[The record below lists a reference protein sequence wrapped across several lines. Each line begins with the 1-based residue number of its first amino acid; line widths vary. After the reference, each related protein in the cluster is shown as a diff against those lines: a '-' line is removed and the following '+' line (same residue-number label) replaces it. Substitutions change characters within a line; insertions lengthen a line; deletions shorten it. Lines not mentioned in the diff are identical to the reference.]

1 MTFLKTSN
9 LLNPKGHGLT
19 PPYRVTYCN
28 LLCNPAQGIQTMI
41 QLSNSTSVLSITT
54 YLYQRGGVYYFRMK
68 TKRSKDVWKSKMNEN
83 KITSVSLRTKDR
95 RTAMA
100 HSRHI
105 KAALK
110 AIHADKPN
118 ASYEEMRE
126 HLRDIAEWELSL
138 GRSDLFEPD
147 MRDIYRDQYGEV
159 GEGLIDALAS
169 EPLSIDQ
176 HRYINEALKVL
187 KACMKRIEVGD
198 SQPLIDYIDGFYDID
213 RSNNQA
219 SVSLPVNVPEVATVS
234 VAALFGQYEDENAQ
248 NWKPATLRENTSAH
262 ATLIEIFS
270 FMGLNEDANA
280 ITRADML
287 KVRDVLQR
295 LPKHRKQRYKN
306 TPLADLLN
314 REDKADCLDVVTI
327 NNRYLIKLSAVFK
340 WAVRN
345 DLLVKNLAEGLEL
358 KVPQR
363 RVSEARNA
371 FSPEQVRQILVAAR
385 AYSQK
390 NSGKP
395 YHYYVTALAAITGA
409 RLNEVAQLQVK
420 DVKTTGTETV
430 YIHINEDDSSLYGK
444 SIKNAHS
451 ERYVPLVDGAYG
463 FILADFMTL
472 VEARRSAGGDDALVF
487 DGLHLMKNGYGE
499 QVSKWFNRTLLP
511 KVLTDRDGLAFHS
524 FRHTVATQ
532 LKQHGV
538 ELAYAQAIMGHS
550 SGSITY
556 DRYAK
561 EVEVDK
567 LFSVLSGVYLPQ
579 Q

>member
-1 MTFLKTSN
+1 M
-9 LLNPKGHGLT
+9 LNS
-19 PPYRVTYCN
+19 Y
-28 LLCNPAQGIQTMI
+28 
-41 QLSNSTSVLSITT
+41 T
-54 YLYQRGGVYYFRMK
+54 YLYQRNGVYYFRLRVRQSNNDRM
-68 TKRSKDVWKSKMNEN
+68 
-83 KITSVSLRTKDR
+83 TSVSLRTKDR

-110 AIHADKPN
+110 AIHADNPT
-118 ASYEEMRE
+118 ASYEDMRK
-126 HLRDIAEWELSL
+126 HLRDIAEWELSA

-147 MRDIYRDQYGEV
+147 MRDIYRDQYGEL
-159 GEGLIDALAS
+159 GENLTDALAS

-187 KACMKRIEVGD
+187 KACMKRIEAGD
-198 SQPLIDYIDGFYDID
+198 SQSLIDYVDRFDGID
-213 RSNNQA
+213 RQDDQA
-219 SVSLPVNVPEVATVS
+219 SVSLSVSAPEVKQEITPSVTVAS
-234 VAALFGQYEDENAQ
+234 LFEQYEAENAQ
-248 NWKPATLRENTSAH
+248 NWKPATLRENQSSH
-262 ATLIEIFS
+262 AALIEIFDYL
-270 FMGLNEDANA
+270 GLNADANT
-280 ITRADML
+280 ITRADVL
-287 KVRDVLQR
+287 RVRDVLQQ
-295 LPKHRKQRYKN
+295 LPKNRKQRFKDA
-306 TPLADLLN
+306 PLVDLLG
-314 REDKADCLDVVTI
+314 REEKTDCLDVVTI
-327 NNRYLIKLSAVFK
+327 NNKYLIKMAAVFK

-345 DLLVKNLAEGLEL
+345 DLIKKNMAEGLEL

-363 RVSEARNA
+363 KASEARNA
-371 FSPEQVRQILVAAR
+371 FSTEQVGQLLVAAK

-390 NSGKP
+390 TSGKP

-420 DVKTTGTETV
+420 DVRVTEAGTV
-430 YIHINEDDSSLYGK
+430 YIHINEDDSSLPGK

-451 ERYVPLVDGAYG
+451 DRCVPLVDGAYG
-463 FILADFMTL
+463 FVLADFMDL
-472 VEARRSAGGDDALVF
+472 LEARRKAGSEDAMVF
-487 DGLHLMKNGYGE
+487 DGLRLMKNGYGE

-511 KVLTDRDGLAFHS
+511 KVITDRDGLAFHS

-561 EVEVDK
+561 EVEVDR
-567 LFSVLSGVYLPQ
+567 LVNVLAGVYKDYPQ
-579 Q
+579 SSDTKSSTLN

>member
-1 MTFLKTSN
+1 M
-9 LLNPKGHGLT
+9 LNP
-19 PPYRVTYCN
+19 C
-28 LLCNPAQGIQTMI
+28 
-41 QLSNSTSVLSITT
+41 T
-54 YLYQRGGVYYFRMK
+54 YLYQRNGVYYFRLRVRQSNNDRM
-68 TKRSKDVWKSKMNEN
+68 
-83 KITSVSLRTKDR
+83 TSVSLRTKDR

-110 AIHADKPN
+110 AIHADNPT
-118 ASYEEMRE
+118 ASYEDMSR

-147 MRDIYRDQYGEV
+147 MRDIYRDQYGEL
-159 GEGLIDALAS
+159 GESLTDALAS

-187 KACMKRIEVGD
+187 KACMRRIEAGD
-198 SQPLIDYIDGFYDID
+198 SQSLIDCVDRFDGID
-213 RSNNQA
+213 RQDDQT
-219 SVSLPVNVPEVATVS
+219 SVSLSVSAPEVKPVVAPSASTTSNVTVAS
-234 VAALFGQYEDENAQ
+234 LFKQYEAENAQ
-248 NWKPATLRENTSAH
+248 NWKPATLRENQSSRA
-262 ATLIEIFS
+262 ALIEIFDYL
-270 FMGLNEDANA
+270 GLNADANT
-280 ITRADML
+280 ITRADVL
-287 KVRDVLQR
+287 RVRDVLQQ
-295 LPKHRKQRYKN
+295 LPKNRKQRFKDA
-306 TPLADLLN
+306 PLADLLG
-314 REDKADCLDVVTI
+314 REEKTDCLDVVTI
-327 NNRYLIKLSAVFK
+327 NNKYLIKMAAVFK

-345 DLLVKNLAEGLEL
+345 DLIKKNMTEGLEL

-363 RVSEARNA
+363 KASEARNA
-371 FSPEQVRQILVAAR
+371 FSTEQVGQLLVAAK

-390 NSGKP
+390 TSGKP
-395 YHYYVTALAAITGA
+395 YHYYVTVLAAITGA

-420 DVKTTGTETV
+420 DVRVTEAGTV
-430 YIHINEDDSSLYGK
+430 YIHINEDDSSLPGK

-451 ERYVPLVDGAYG
+451 DRCVPLVDGAYG
-463 FILADFMTL
+463 FVLADFMDL
-472 VEARRSAGGDDALVF
+472 LEARRNAGSEDAMVF
-487 DGLHLMKNGYGE
+487 DGLRLMKNGYGE

-511 KVLTDRDGLAFHS
+511 KVLADRDGLAFHS

-561 EVEVDK
+561 EVEVDR
-567 LFSVLSGVYLPQ
+567 LVNVMADVYKEIVANG
-579 Q
+579 

>member
-1 MTFLKTSN
+1 MIQHQVANKLRPDSTITTTFL
-9 LLNPKGHGLT
+9 
-19 PPYRVTYCN
+19 
-28 LLCNPAQGIQTMI
+28 
-41 QLSNSTSVLSITT
+41 SVTT
-54 YLYQRGGVYYFRMK
+54 YLYQRNGVYYFRMK
-68 TKRSKDVWKSKMNEN
+68 TKRRKDVWTAKWNEDKM
-83 KITSVSLRTKDR
+83 TSVSLRTKDR

-110 AIHADKPN
+110 AVHADKPD
-118 ASYEEMRE
+118 ASYEEMRV

-159 GEGLIDALAS
+159 GDGLIDALAS
-169 EPLSIDQ
+169 EPLTVDQ

-187 KACMKRIEVGD
+187 KACMKRIEAGD
-198 SQPLIDYIDGFYDID
+198 SQPLIDYVDGFNDID
-213 RSNNQA
+213 RSNAQA
-219 SVSLPVNVPEVATVS
+219 SVSLSVSAPEVPHSPQVKPEVTAVS
-234 VAALFGQYEDENAQ
+234 VASLFEQYETENAQ

-262 ATLIEIFS
+262 ATLIEIFNY
-270 FMGLNEDANA
+270 MGLNDNANA
-280 ITRADML
+280 ITRADIL
-287 KVRDVLQR
+287 RVRDVLQR

-314 REDKADCLDVVTI
+314 REAKADCLDVVTI

-363 RVSEARNA
+363 KASDARNA
-371 FSPEQVRQILVAAR
+371 FSPEQVGELLVAAK

-390 NSGKP
+390 TLGKP
-395 YHYYVTALAAITGA
+395 YHYYVTLLAAITGA

-420 DVKTTGTETV
+420 DIRTTDSGTV
-430 YIHINEDDSSLYGK
+430 YIHINEDDSSLAGK

-451 ERYVPLVDGAYG
+451 DRCVPLLDGAYG
-463 FILADFMTL
+463 FVLADFMAL
-472 VEARRSAGGDDALVF
+472 VEARKEAEGDEAMVF
-487 DGLHLMKNGYGE
+487 DGLRLMKNGYGE

-511 KVLTDRDGLAFHS
+511 KVLADRDGLAFHS

-561 EVEVDK
+561 EVEVDR
-567 LFSVLSGVYLPQ
+567 LIGVMAEVLTEGPLSKAQ
-579 Q
+579 QPIGALNDAHN

>member
-1 MTFLKTSN
+1 
-9 LLNPKGHGLT
+9 
-19 PPYRVTYCN
+19 
-28 LLCNPAQGIQTMI
+28 
-41 QLSNSTSVLSITT
+41 
-54 YLYQRGGVYYFRMK
+54 MK
-68 TKRSKDVWKSKMNEN
+68 TKGRKDVWTSKKNGDKMA
-83 KITSVSLRTKDR
+83 SVSLRTKDR

-110 AIHADKPN
+110 AIHADKPD

-159 GEGLIDALAS
+159 GDGLIDALAS
-169 EPLSIDQ
+169 EPLTVDQ

-187 KACMKRIEVGD
+187 KACMKRIEAGD
-198 SQPLIDYIDGFYDID
+198 SQPLIDYVDGFNDID
-213 RSNNQA
+213 RSNAQS
-219 SVSLPVNVPEVATVS
+219 SVSLSVSAPEGPHSPQVKPEVTAVS
-234 VAALFGQYEDENAQ
+234 VASLFEQYETENAQ

-262 ATLIEIFS
+262 ATLIEIFNYMS
-270 FMGLNEDANA
+270 LNEDANA
-280 ITRADML
+280 ITRADIL

-363 RVSEARNA
+363 KASDARNA
-371 FSPEQVRQILVAAR
+371 FSLEQVGQLLDAAKE
-385 AYSQK
+385 YSQK
-390 NSGKP
+390 TSGKP

-420 DVKTTGTETV
+420 DIRTMASGTV
-430 YIHINEDDSSLYGK
+430 YIHINEDDSSLAGK

-451 ERYVPLVDGAYG
+451 DRCVPLVDGAYG
-463 FILADFMTL
+463 FVLADFMSL
-472 VEARRSAGGDDALVF
+472 VGARRSAGGDDALVF

-511 KVLTDRDGLAFHS
+511 KVLADRNGLAFHS

-561 EVEVDK
+561 EVEVDR
-567 LFSVLSGVYLPQ
+567 LINVLASVFKHSLSSSLRVNLEEEPCLG
-579 Q
+579 